1 MSAFEIIALDEAT
14 PRLRAPGAGDTYV
27 APRPVGIVNEAT
39 ETLSAL
45 DVEHYAQQG
54 VVAVNAIN
62 VHNYTDGQTIQLDH
76 VGGDQ
81 ANQQYMINLRRAN
94 NAIRRPDKSGTYVGQ
109 AGFAQLTYDTFT
121 TTSNFTGSI
130 AGTVLTVSAGSLIAV
145 GQVIEGT
152 GVAEGTVISSLG
164 TGSGGVGTYNLLVR
178 GEATP
183 QTVASTAMTGKTKG
197 NTIALSLTK
206 TGGIAWDTLPGIL
219 STNKA
224 NGDATFAFQFTA
236 ANETQNL
243 LSLSGY
249 KTSTASV
256 QQALSIQTTVNST
269 RVDYITSNAKTSGM
283 RFETL
288 AGGIDLAPLAATG
301 ATLNPVTIRNA
312 ALLPTYTVAQL
323 AAFSAT
329 TYAGALVRC
338 SNGNAG
344 ADCLALASGGSW
356 LRIPLG
362 AAVSA
367 T

>member
-1 MSAFEIIALDEAT
+1 M
-14 PRLRAPGAGDTYV
+14 
-27 APRPVGIVNEAT
+27 
-39 ETLSAL
+39 
-45 DVEHYAQQG
+45 
-54 VVAVNAIN
+54 
-62 VHNYTDGQTIQLDH
+62 HNYTDGQTVQLDH

-81 ANQQYMINLRRAN
+81 ASQQYIVNLRRAN
-94 NAIRRPDKSGTYVGQ
+94 NAIRRLDKAGTYVGQ
-109 AGFAQLTYDTFT
+109 AGYIQCTYDVFT
-121 TTSNFTGSI
+121 TTSTFTGSI
-130 AGTVLTVSAGSLIAV
+130 AGTVLTVTAGSLIAV
-145 GQVIEGT
+145 GQTVEGT

-164 TGSGGVGTYNLLVR
+164 TGAGGTGTYNLLVR
-178 GEATP
+178 GAATP
-183 QTVASTAMTGKTKG
+183 QTVASTAMTGKTKS
-197 NTIALSLTK
+197 NTIAFSMTK
-206 TGGIAWDTLPGIL
+206 TAGLSWESLPGVF

-224 NGDATFAFQFTA
+224 TGDAVYAFQFIA
-236 ANETQNL
+236 GAETQNL

-249 KTSTASV
+249 KVSTASV
-256 QQALSIQTTVNST
+256 QQALAIQTNVSGT